1 MIMATGVVGFR
12 TVESV
17 ANVLAALQ
25 NSTHNGF
32 PIGVTDGDS
41 KPTHMRGASYS
52 NLVSLAQLQMAAVAG
67 GFEALS
73 SCHTARQGC
82 HKFTA
87 SDELLPVAHLTL
99 NSAPVVCAPTAV
111 RSCR

>member
-32 PIGVTDGDS
+32 PIGITDGS
-41 KPTHMRGASYS
+41 SRPAHMRGASYS
-52 NLVSLAQLQMAAVAG
+52 NLVSLAQLQLDASAGVRQCCCRAVVTPLHMLNG
-67 GFEALS
+67 S
-73 SCHTARQGC
+73 SQ
-82 HKFTA
+82 
-87 SDELLPVAHLTL
+87 
-99 NSAPVVCAPTAV
+99 
-111 RSCR
+111 